1 MLNASE
7 QGEHSDVV
15 FGADLE
21 SPTRYSVVAELH
33 LLKDCCE
40 DSAGVEEELRAL
52 LLVSLNSQGGL
63 ASLEIASKKIVSMSL
78 NTHKSAADSVIVGGF
93 KTLDFYRK
101 AALESLRKHLQT
113 LSQPARGTIAFYK
126 QKFEE
131 QEAENA
137 ALRGEMVVLAARLNE
152 TMGYARKL
160 AIDAKKSEEFLQMQS
175 EFLRKFPVRF
185 RE

>member
-1 MLNASE
+1 MVK
-7 QGEHSDVV
+7 QPEHGDVV

-40 DSAGVEEELRAL
+40 DSAGIDGDLRAL
-52 LLVSLNSQGGL
+52 LLASLSSQGGL
-63 ASLEIASKKIVSMSL
+63 ASLELVDKKIVSMSL

-93 KTLDFYRK
+93 KTLDSYRK
-101 AALESLRKHLQT
+101 AALDSLRKHLDT

-126 QKFEE
+126 QKLEE

-137 ALRGEMVVLAARLNE
+137 VLRGEMVVLAARLDE
-152 TMGYARKL
+152 TMAYARKL
-160 AIDAKKSEEFLQMQS
+160 AIDAKKSEEFLEIQS
-175 EFLRKFPVRF
+175 GFLRKFPMRF
-185 RE
+185 KK